1 MLASLE
7 SSITIQLVHGG
18 FILTAPG
25 EDTPYKTEIFN
36 SQAKL
41 MKAVKAAVE
50 QNSLVKKTSEKT
62 DAQGEAE

>member
-1 MLASLE
+1 MLVSLE

-18 FILTAPG
+18 FILTAPS
-25 EDTPYKTEIFN
+25 EDAAYKTEVFN

-41 MKAVKAAVE
+41 LKAVKAAVE
-50 QNSLVKKTSEKT
+50 QNSLVKKTSDK